1 MPSPIVYWEICVRD
15 MDAGTEFYRKVMGW
29 EISRDPD
36 IPNYCDANTG
46 AEPGGGIFPAEGE
59 MKPYVT
65 IYAKVDDID
74 AILDKAAKHGAF
86 IIQRK
91 KLICEKHGYYGMFAD
106 PDGNVI
112 GLWSK
117 T

>member
-1 MPSPIVYWEICVRD
+1 MPNPIVHWEICVS
-15 MDAGTEFYRKVMGW
+15 DAAAGREFYGKLFGW
-29 EISRDPD
+29 EITADESMDY
-36 IPNYCDANTG
+36 NTVNTG
-46 AEPGGGIFPAEGE
+46 EEPGGGIFQAMGE

-74 AILDKAAKHGAF
+74 GTLDEAEKLGAF

-91 KLICEKHGYYGMFAD
+91 KQISEEHGYYGMFAD

>member
-1 MPSPIVYWEICVRD
+1 MPNPIVHWEICVK
-15 MDAGTEFYRKVMGW
+15 DAATAKEFYGKLFGW
-29 EISRDPD
+29 EITADESMDY
-36 IPNYCDANTG
+36 NTVNTG
-46 AEPGGGIFPAEGE
+46 EEPGGGIFQAMGE
-59 MKPYVT
+59 MKPYVM
-65 IYAKVDDID
+65 IYVKVDDID
-74 AILDKAAKHGAF
+74 GTLDEAEKLGAS

-91 KLICEKHGYYGMFAD
+91 KQISEEHGYYGMFAD

>member
-1 MPSPIVYWEICVRD
+1 MPNSICHFEICVKNTQK
-15 MDAGTEFYRKVMGW
+15 GIEFYKSLFDWDIKMDTAMPEYGM
-29 EISRDPD
+29 ISTGGEPD
-36 IPNYCDANTG
+36 
-46 AEPGGGIFPAEGE
+46 GGIFPAQGE

-65 IYAKVDDID
+65 IYVKVDDID
-74 AILDKAAKHGAF
+74 GTLDKAAESGAF
-86 IIQRK
+86 IIVRK
-91 KLICEKHGYYGMFAD
+91 TKISDEYGYYGMFAD